1 MRTVR
6 PGHYQTTVPY
16 GYNANIVIDIVKEKS
31 RLSNNNWRLT
41 VDDSVVSK
49 KHTSSWLTKAEAVAK
64 AHRLVQDGLLE
75 DAIKKLEKAFPEFKK
90 NNTEV
95 ST

>member
-1 MRTVR
+1 MKTVR

-49 KHTSSWLTKAEAVAK
+49 KHTSSWLTKAEAVEK

-75 DAIKKLEKAFPEFKK
+75 DAIKKPEKAFPEFKN

-95 ST
+95 SK